1 MLSNLIDD
9 FERACNDLL
18 MAVRR
23 GDESAV
29 NQIDAEIQPLMHT
42 IFRQHARNRD
52 EITLQL
58 EFFAR
63 LAVRN
68 CEDDVGVRRY
78 TGMMK
83 ALFDRYLP
91 SAVNPDLADTEAGQG
106 ALSDGY
112 DASLHEMLL
121 DSVPERV
128 AVVGLD
134 YRYLYTNQP
143 NADFH
148 LKRPSDFIG
157 KSLVDVMPPKLYHSR
172 AKPRLDQCFAGA
184 RVHYNYETTDAA
196 GRMYDVRCRMT
207 PFIGPSKAIAGAV
220 IVLTMQPMFAPV
232 A

>member
-1 MLSNLIDD
+1 MLSKLIDD
-9 FERACNDLL
+9 FERACDDLL
-18 MAVRR
+18 GAVRR
-23 GDESAV
+23 GNEAAV
-29 NQIDAEIQPLMHT
+29 NQIDAEIQPLVHS
-42 IFRQHARNRD
+42 IFRQHARNR
-52 EITLQL
+52 EEMTLQL
-58 EFFAR
+58 DFFAR

-68 CEDDVGVRRY
+68 CEDDEGVRRY

-83 ALFDRYLP
+83 ALFERYLP
-91 SAVNPDLADTEAGQG
+91 SGVSQDVAETEAGQP
-106 ALSDGY
+106 ALSEGY

-134 YRYLYTNQP
+134 YRYLYTNQQ

-148 LKRPSDFIG
+148 LKRCSDFIG
-157 KSLVDVMPPKLYHSR
+157 KPLVDMMTPELYHSR

-184 RVHYNYETTDAA
+184 RVHYNYEATDAA
-196 GRMYDVRCRMT
+196 GRRYEVRCRMT
-207 PFIGPSKAIAGAV
+207 PFIGPNKAIVGAV